1 MKNITLTL
9 DAQTAKWLR
18 LQAAEM
24 EMSVSR
30 FVSEVLR
37 EKMKQPLE
45 YERAMRRF
53 LSQKPFDLTGAGEAL
68 PTRDELHDR
77 SRIR

>member
-1 MKNITLTL
+1 MKNVTITL

-18 LQAAEM
+18 SQAAEK

-30 FVSEVLR
+30 FVSELLH

-45 YERAMRRF
+45 YERALRRF
-53 LSQKPFDLTGAGEAL
+53 LVQKPFEMAQSGETR
-68 PTRDELHDR
+68 PTRDEVHDR
-77 SRIR
+77 SRFR